1 MYLSK
6 LEIANFRGIRSARLD
21 FSETTVLVGENNS
34 GKTTLLDAISLILS
48 PLDENLSVTFRQQD
62 FYLLN
67 DIQEFKAAGPVSIKL
82 TFCER
87 TPDEW
92 SFIRNNDFG
101 LRLPDDRYALQEMTL
116 VVTANPPAVNEV
128 AEAHWHLIIEGI
140 DHKETTDDPA
150 VLQWIR
156 RLNPVFRIRGSMM
169 TSFPDYPGAIPD
181 ESDTRPKARLDAAAL
196 LSQIEKTYT
205 SLVTE
210 SVSDESSELRAGYEA
225 ALKYLSKYSGLFSL
239 DGSPLDPALYEILGK
254 KSQVDDRNEKRI
266 TLRHGSAAEQI
277 GLLLFTTAFLQS
289 GSLMADPSAEPI
301 IIIED
306 PEANLHPMT
315 LESVKLLIERL
326 KWQKIITTYSGSLL
340 SDFPMEEIRRITRHS
355 GHISQFRIG
364 PGVLSKEELRRM
376 NYHVRKR
383 LHNATFARCWLLVE
397 GESEIWLLPYLAKL
411 CGYDLALE
419 GIVCV
424 EFAQCGIAPLI
435 KSARELGIGWFL
447 LSDGD
452 SAGKDYFETAKH
464 FALQSGRN
472 MEDHCLRLRE
482 KDIEHH
488 FFFNGY
494 SDIYTEYSGFPAEAA
509 ERMNPRKIIEKAI
522 HRHSKPFM
530 AIAVIEAIAR
540 GSSVG
545 VPQQLRQVIE
555 RSVRLAR
562 QRTRNA

>member
-6 LEIANFRGIRSARLD
+6 LEITNFRGIRSARLD

-62 FYLLN
+62 FYLVS
-67 DIQEFKAAGPVSIKL
+67 DVKDFRAAGPVSIKL

-87 TPDEW
+87 ATDEW

-101 LRLPDDRYALQEMTL
+101 LTLPDDRYTLQEMTL
-116 VVTANPPAVNEV
+116 VVTADPPAEKEE
-128 AEAHWHLIIEGI
+128 AEPHWHLFIEGI
-140 DHKETTDDPA
+140 DHKETMDDPA

-169 TSFPDYPGAIPD
+169 TNFPGYPAAGPGTMDA
-181 ESDTRPKARLDAAAL
+181 RPKARPDAGAL
-196 LSQIEKTYT
+196 LTQIEKTYT
-205 SLVTE
+205 SLVTG
-210 SVSDESSELRAGYEA
+210 SVADESSELRAGYDA
-225 ALKYLSKYSGLFSL
+225 ALKYLSRYSGLFSL

-254 KSQVDDRNEKRI
+254 KAQEVDKQEKRI

-340 SDFPMEEIRRITRHS
+340 SDFPMDEIRRITRHS
-355 GHISQFRIG
+355 GYISQYRIG

-435 KSARELGIGWFL
+435 KAARELGIGWFL

-452 SAGKDYFETAKH
+452 SAGKAYFETAKH
-464 FALQSGRN
+464 FALQAGRN
-472 MEDHCLRLRE
+472 VEDHCLRLRE

-494 SDIYTEYSGFPAEAA
+494 SNIYTEYSGFPVQAA
-509 ERMNPRKIIEKAI
+509 ERINPRRIIERAI
-522 HRHSKPFM
+522 HRNSKPFM

-540 GSSVG
+540 DGSPG
-545 VPQQLRQVIE
+545 VPQQLRQVIG
-555 RSVRLAR
+555 RSVSQAR
-562 QRTRNA
+562 RRMNNE